1 MINDGNPSVPEKNGG
16 ETQMAEKP
24 VQIAVEV
31 SLKDS
36 SQVDAVD
43 VVLASESNVDVGDA
57 SIAGSER
64 LKGLEDLDDFQGKSA
79 LDTFTLDQTEG
90 DDTHDHRDVFD
101 DDNGPF
107 AENVRTLS
115 NSKFAEAD
123 CKTAWRKDARSVPV
137 GEAPRLSSGA
147 TSKIKDHM
155 GKDKIEEEGALY
167 GLMPTTLDYEQFKKG
182 SLKYFPVLTWFPEL
196 LKDAERCDIFQA
208 DAIAGMCVG
217 IMAIPQSMSYA
228 NIAGLPYIYGLY
240 AMLMST
246 AVYAFFGTS
255 KQMAIGP
262 TAIMSII
269 VYDGLANVLTEEN
282 CPAMATSDLKPS
294 ELCPDEYV
302 SAALVCSF
310 WVGVINLI
318 AGFLNLG
325 VLVNFLAHPV
335 VAGFTS
341 GAGIIIGLSQM
352 KYIVGT
358 EVKKSKIIYETLYNI
373 FSVFKDWNWNVIAFG
388 ISWIIILGTF
398 KWIAQNYPRYKLIK
412 SCGPLIVSIL
422 GIIIM
427 AAFPSL
433 KDDKKVDIVGDIPQG
448 FPEFTLPT
456 LDFSYTNSVLGGAI
470 SASVIGFLESI
481 AIAKSIAAQ
490 HPGDEVIAD
499 NEMVA
504 LGATNLIG
512 SFVSAYPVTGSFSRS
527 AVNNS
532 SGARSQIAGL
542 WTCFIIL
549 CTLLFLT
556 PIIYYLPKFALA
568 AIVINSVRGLVSF
581 DEFFHLWKVKKND
594 AIIWALAFLGT
605 LFLGITYGIG
615 LAVIISVAIV
625 LRRTMRPQLTVLWR
639 LPHTHVFADIKLT
652 TSGIFTPGVLC
663 TRVGNMMYF
672 ANCGA
677 IKDELKALIKQYSQY
692 DPVQYVVISL
702 SPVYSVDASAIHL
715 LEAMIK
721 DIQEDG
727 IDVVFSCV
735 NPRVMQAFKR
745 SHICELVGDHGFHE
759 TEFDACH
766 DCSAQIVIE
775 PVVVKRRASMS
786 MTHISWTQEYPN
798 EVLFEPFH
806 SHY

>member
-1 MINDGNPSVPEKNGG
+1 MENYGNPSVPRNLGG
-16 ETQMAEKP
+16 ETQMADRP
-24 VQIAVEV
+24 VQIALEV
-31 SLKDS
+31 DT
-36 SQVDAVD
+36 VD
-43 VVLASESNVDVGDA
+43 VVLASESNVDADNV
-57 SIAGSER
+57 SHPGSER
-64 LKGLEDLDDFQGKSA
+64 LKGLEDFEGKSA
-79 LDTFTLDQTEG
+79 LDTFTLDQTEN
-90 DDTHDHRDVFD
+90 DDTHDHNDVFD

-107 AENVRTLS
+107 AENVRTP
-115 NSKFAEAD
+115 NSQFAEAD
-123 CKTAWRKDARSVPV
+123 CKTTWRKAARSVPV

-147 TSKIKDHM
+147 TNKIKDHM
-155 GKDKIEEEGALY
+155 GKEGPEEEGALY
-167 GLMPTTLDYEQFKKG
+167 GFLPNNVDAEQCRNAG
-182 SLKYFPVLTWFPEL
+182 LRYFPFLTWFPEL
-196 LKDAERCDIFQA
+196 LKNDERCSIFQA

-240 AMLMST
+240 AMLIST
-246 AVYAFFGTS
+246 AIYAFFGTS

-269 VYDGLANVLTEEN
+269 VYDGLASVLTEEN
-282 CPAMATSDLKPS
+282 CPAMAEFPDAKPS

-310 WVGVINLI
+310 WVGVINLV

-325 VLVNFLAHPV
+325 ILVNFLAHPV

-358 EVKKSKIIYETLYNI
+358 DVKKSKIIYETLYNI
-373 FSVFKDWNWNVIAFG
+373 FSVFDDWNWNVIAFG
-388 ISWIIILGTF
+388 VAWIVMLGTF
-398 KWIAQNYPRYKLIK
+398 KWIAQNYPQYKLIK

-422 GIIIM
+422 GIIVM
-427 AAFPSL
+427 VAFPDL
-433 KDDKKVDIVGDIPQG
+433 EDDKGIEIVGDIPEG

-456 LDFSYTNSVLGGAI
+456 LDFSYTNKVLGGAI

-504 LGATNLIG
+504 LGVTNFIG
-512 SFVSAYPVTGSFSRS
+512 SMFSAYPVTGSFSRS

-542 WTCFIIL
+542 WTCFIIAM
-549 CTLLFLT
+549 TLIVLT

-625 LRRTMRPQLTVLWR
+625 LRRTMRAQLTVLWR

-677 IKDELKALIKQYSQY
+677 IKDELKSLITQYSQY
-692 DPVQYVVISL
+692 DPVQFVVISL

-721 DIQEDG
+721 DIHEDG
-727 IDVVFSCV
+727 IDVVFACV
-735 NPRVMQAFKR
+735 NPRVMEAFKR

-775 PVVVKRRASMS
+775 ANPIKRRASMS
-786 MTHISWTQEYPN
+786 MTHISLTQEYPN
-798 EVLFEPFH
+798 ETLFEPFH